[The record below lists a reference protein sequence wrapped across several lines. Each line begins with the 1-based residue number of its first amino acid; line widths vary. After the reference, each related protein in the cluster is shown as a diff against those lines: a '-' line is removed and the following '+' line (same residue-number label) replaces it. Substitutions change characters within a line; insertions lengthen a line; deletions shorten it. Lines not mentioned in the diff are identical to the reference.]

1 MHLLNSQKKT
11 PVTALALAIG
21 LALQTGAV
29 MAQNTNASSQDSS
42 VAPSAAAADK
52 DVTSLTSVTVTGYR
66 ASVAKALDVKRG
78 ELGMVD
84 AIMAEDVGKFPD
96 LNLAESLQR
105 IPGVVITRDAGEG
118 RNITVRGLGPDFT
131 RVRINGMEALTTVG
145 SSDQSG
151 GTNRSRG
158 FDFNVFAADLFSSMI
173 VHKTASA
180 DVEEG
185 SLGATVDLN
194 TAHPFDYDGFTLA
207 ANTEASYGSM
217 SNKTDPRVSGLI
229 ANTWADGTFGALL
242 SVAYS
247 EKHTLEEGTGSGRW
261 ANGPSNGGFAK
272 SSPFTEA
279 LGKDVYTPRFPR
291 YTQMLHDQKRLGV
304 TGSLQWKPSADTL
317 FTLDA
322 MYSKIDAQRD
332 EHYIEAISF
341 SRNVTKLPDGTSFTG
356 KPETIVKDGYVDP
369 ASGGLLYGSFDNVD
383 VRAENRHDEWS
394 TVFKQLSLTGKHSF
408 SDDFSIDGKVGTSA
422 SNHDNPVQTTVMM
435 DKLNVDNY
443 SYDYRGNKW
452 APVIDYGISPTD
464 PTGWN
469 LSTIRMRQSSVD
481 NDFHTGELNFNWRLA
496 NSFTLR
502 GGVLAKNYKFAST
515 EARRTA
521 NEAIVPTFADGT
533 TVVPTDMI
541 DQVGLK
547 GVSGSPG
554 TWVVPDF
561 GGIADHFNIFNGQ
574 GTFALSPYAASERS
588 VTEKDRGGWLMGE
601 FSFNVGSIPVSGNLG
616 VRYVKT
622 SQSSH
627 GVAVINGEN
636 TPVEAKRD
644 YNDTLPSLNL
654 VAELTPDF
662 LLRFGAAKVMARPGL
677 GSLTPGVTVS
687 VSGGARTV
695 KGGNPNLDPIRAK
708 TYDFAAEWYFNE
720 ASLLSVGLFYKDIDS
735 FAQNTNERRAF
746 NTSGLPDNVATDLG
760 ASPTD
765 DFSFSVPINTP
776 GGALKGAE
784 ANYVQTFTFLPGK
797 FSNFGAQLNYTF
809 VDSKIQYMTSSGD
822 NSLKTDLTGLS
833 RHSWSATLFYQGDRF
848 SGRVS
853 ATNRDDYLIQ
863 VPGTEQGFTDDV
875 HGQSGNT
882 FVDASLRYKLNDKME
897 LSLEGTNLTNEPS
910 QTWVG
915 AGSQL
920 PLDYSETGRVYL
932 VGFRYKL

>member
-1 MHLLNSQKKT
+1 
-11 PVTALALAIG
+11 
-21 LALQTGAV
+21 
-29 MAQNTNASSQDSS
+29 
-42 VAPSAAAADK
+42 
-52 DVTSLTSVTVTGYR
+52 
-66 ASVAKALDVKRG
+66 
-78 ELGMVD
+78 
-84 AIMAEDVGKFPD
+84 
-96 LNLAESLQR
+96 
-105 IPGVVITRDAGEG
+105 
-118 RNITVRGLGPDFT
+118 
-131 RVRINGMEALTTVG
+131 
-145 SSDQSG
+145 
-151 GTNRSRG
+151 
-158 FDFNVFAADLFSSMI
+158 
-173 VHKTASA
+173 
-180 DVEEG
+180 
-185 SLGATVDLN
+185 
-194 TAHPFDYDGFTLA
+194 
-207 ANTEASYGSM
+207 
-217 SNKTDPRVSGLI
+217 
-229 ANTWADGTFGALL
+229 
-242 SVAYS
+242 
-247 EKHTLEEGTGSGRW
+247 
-261 ANGPSNGGFAK
+261 
-272 SSPFTEA
+272 
-279 LGKDVYTPRFPR
+279 
-291 YTQMLHDQKRLGV
+291 
-304 TGSLQWKPSADTL
+304 
-317 FTLDA
+317 
-322 MYSKIDAQRD
+322 
-332 EHYIEAISF
+332 
-341 SRNVTKLPDGTSFTG
+341 
-356 KPETIVKDGYVDP
+356 
-369 ASGGLLYGSFDNVD
+369 
-383 VRAENRHDEWS
+383 
-394 TVFKQLSLTGKHSF
+394 
-408 SDDFSIDGKVGTSA
+408 
-422 SNHDNPVQTTVMM
+422 VQTTVMM
-435 DKLNVDNY
+435 DKRNVDNY

-469 LSTIRMRQSSVD
+469 LSTIRMRQSTVD
-481 NDFHTGELNFNWRLA
+481 NDFHSGELNFNWRLSNA
-496 NSFTLR
+496 FTLR
-502 GGVLAKNYKFAST
+502 GGVLAKNYSFDST

-533 TVVPTDMI
+533 TVVPTNLI
-541 DQVGLK
+541 DQVSLK
-547 GVSGSPG
+547 GISGSPG

-561 GGIADHFNIFNGQ
+561 GGIADHFSIFNGQ
-574 GTFALSPYAASERS
+574 GTFALSPYAASDRS

-601 FSFNVGSIPVSGNLG
+601 FSFNVGAIPVSGNLG

-644 YNDTLPSLNL
+644 YTDTLPSLNL

-746 NTSGLPDNVATDLG
+746 NTSGLPDSVAIDLG
-760 ASPTD
+760 ASPND
-765 DFSFSVPINTP
+765 DFSFQVPINTP

-809 VDSKIQYMTSSGD
+809 VDSKIQYMTSKGD

-882 FVDASLRYKLNDKME
+882 FVDASLRYKLNDRME

-915 AGSQL
+915 ASSQL